1 MKERLRIQGL
11 RKRWILNSVGP
22 VILIL
27 VLAAI
32 LASATVAN
40 NYYGSARS
48 TLEAKAKAGADY
60 FNSYSMS
67 SYSEYY
73 RNAVL
78 WAVENGITKGSS
90 DTTFSPNATCTRGQI
105 VTFLWRS
112 EKSPAAGTVSTFT
125 DVAADAYC
133 AGAVN
138 WAVQQGITKGATD
151 TTFGPNT
158 NCTRAQIVTFLFR
171 ATAE

>member
-67 SYSEYY
+67 AVRRQLRQHPHRAAISESL
-73 RNAVL
+73 RP
-78 WAVENGITKGSS
+78 GG
-90 DTTFSPNATCTRGQI
+90 
-105 VTFLWRS
+105 
-112 EKSPAAGTVSTFT
+112 
-125 DVAADAYC
+125 
-133 AGAVN
+133 
-138 WAVQQGITKGATD
+138 
-151 TTFGPNT
+151 
-158 NCTRAQIVTFLFR
+158 
-171 ATAE
+171 

>member
-48 TLEAKAKAGADY
+48 TLEAKAKAITDSPVTGSLPLNTSMLPLSSARASSGVWGA
-60 FNSYSMS
+60 
-67 SYSEYY
+67 
-73 RNAVL
+73 V
-78 WAVENGITKGSS
+78 
-90 DTTFSPNATCTRGQI
+90 
-105 VTFLWRS
+105 
-112 EKSPAAGTVSTFT
+112 PAAT
-125 DVAADAYC
+125 
-133 AGAVN
+133 
-138 WAVQQGITKGATD
+138 
-151 TTFGPNT
+151 P
-158 NCTRAQIVTFLFR
+158 
-171 ATAE
+171 

>member
-73 RNAVL
+73 RNASL
-78 WAVENGITKGSS
+78 YAASFDS
-90 DTTFSPNATCTRGQI
+90 TRIELQ
-105 VTFLWRS
+105 FLNLYGRVDNS
-112 EKSPAAGTVSTFT
+112 TQGVAAGTAPQTPELARALESGSIEVFSGKDPVTLSKILGHANVSFT
-125 DVAADAYC
+125 LKTYVHADTASKR
-133 AGAVN
+133 AGME
-138 WAVQQGITKGATD
+138 TMAT
-151 TTFGPNT
+151 
-158 NCTRAQIVTFLFR
+158 II
-171 ATAE
+171 

>member
-73 RNAVL
+73 RNASL
-78 WAVENGITKGSS
+78 YAASSTAGWITPLRAWPQARLPRPRRSHG
-90 DTTFSPNATCTRGQI
+90 R
-105 VTFLWRS
+105 WRAAAS
-112 EKSPAAGTVSTFT
+112 RYSAARTPSPAS
-125 DVAADAYC
+125 
-133 AGAVN
+133 
-138 WAVQQGITKGATD
+138 
-151 TTFGPNT
+151 
-158 NCTRAQIVTFLFR
+158 R
-171 ATAE
+171 

>member
-73 RNAVL
+73 RNASL
-78 WAVENGITKGSS
+78 YAASFDSTRIELQFLNLYGRWITPLRAWPQARLPRPRSSHGRWRAAASRYSAVRT
-90 DTTFSPNATCTRGQI
+90 P
-105 VTFLWRS
+105 
-112 EKSPAAGTVSTFT
+112 SPAS
-125 DVAADAYC
+125 
-133 AGAVN
+133 
-138 WAVQQGITKGATD
+138 
-151 TTFGPNT
+151 
-158 NCTRAQIVTFLFR
+158 R
-171 ATAE
+171 

>member
-40 NYYGSARS
+40 NYYDSARS

-60 FNSYSMS
+60 FNSYSEKRTIKLYQQYQKYMNDVKRMR
-67 SYSEYY
+67 
-73 RNAVL
+73 RN
-78 WAVENGITKGSS
+78 NK
-90 DTTFSPNATCTRGQI
+90 
-105 VTFLWRS
+105 
-112 EKSPAAGTVSTFT
+112 
-125 DVAADAYC
+125 
-133 AGAVN
+133 
-138 WAVQQGITKGATD
+138 
-151 TTFGPNT
+151 
-158 NCTRAQIVTFLFR
+158 
-171 ATAE
+171 

>member
-73 RNAVL
+73 RNASL
-78 WAVENGITKGSS
+78 YAASFDS
-90 DTTFSPNATCTRGQI
+90 TRIELQ
-105 VTFLWRS
+105 FLNLYGRVDNS
-112 EKSPAAGTVSTFT
+112 TQGVAAGTAPRPRSSHGRWK
-125 DVAADAYC
+125 AAASRYS
-133 AGAVN
+133 AARTPSP
-138 WAVQQGITKGATD
+138 AS
-151 TTFGPNT
+151 
-158 NCTRAQIVTFLFR
+158 R
-171 ATAE
+171 

>member
-60 FNSYSMS
+60 FNYLQH
-67 SYSEYY
+67 EQLQ
-73 RNAVL
+73 RVL
-78 WAVENGITKGSS
+78 PQRLTVRRQLRQH
-90 DTTFSPNATCTRGQI
+90 PHR
-105 VTFLWRS
+105 
-112 EKSPAAGTVSTFT
+112 AAIPESLRPG
-125 DVAADAYC
+125 
-133 AGAVN
+133 G
-138 WAVQQGITKGATD
+138 
-151 TTFGPNT
+151 
-158 NCTRAQIVTFLFR
+158 
-171 ATAE
+171 

>member
-67 SYSEYY
+67 SYSEYH
-73 RNAVL
+73 RNASL
-78 WAVENGITKGSS
+78 YAASFDS
-90 DTTFSPNATCTRGQI
+90 TRIELQ
-105 VTFLWRS
+105 FLNLYGRVDNSTQGVARLPRPRRSHGRWRAAAS
-112 EKSPAAGTVSTFT
+112 RYSAARTPSPAS
-125 DVAADAYC
+125 
-133 AGAVN
+133 
-138 WAVQQGITKGATD
+138 
-151 TTFGPNT
+151 
-158 NCTRAQIVTFLFR
+158 R
-171 ATAE
+171 